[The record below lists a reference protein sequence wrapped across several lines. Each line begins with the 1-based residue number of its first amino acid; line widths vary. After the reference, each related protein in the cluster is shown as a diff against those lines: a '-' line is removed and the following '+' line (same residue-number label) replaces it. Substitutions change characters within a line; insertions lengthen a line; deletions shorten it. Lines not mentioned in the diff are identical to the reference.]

1 MFRYFILRTEQQ
13 LFCYLYG
20 IALALVLMLLFS
32 PVSRA
37 YGFYLVALSVA
48 LSVAL
53 FWAGLALYTRR
64 TDRMRKPEVSP
75 LVSIR
80 DGIQV
85 VAILPRHEKARLEWE
100 ILQDA
105 DVYRRQMVALLDLA
119 QRGVSRGLI
128 YAPAV
133 MLAGLCFLAWGFP
146 QDDVRVF
153 SALREMPATDLVH
166 QTGFVLRYVLLIS
179 VMSALIADVLAGRGL
194 PNAFRR
200 ALLDRLPAEAKE

>member
-1 MFRYFILRTEQQ
+1 MFKYFILRAQQQ
-13 LFCYLYG
+13 LFCYFCG
-20 IALALVLMLLFS
+20 ILLALVLMLLLS
-32 PVSRA
+32 PVSR
-37 YGFYLVALSVA
+37 GSEFYLVA

-53 FWAGLALYTRR
+53 FWAGLALYTRH

-133 MLAGLCFLAWGFP
+133 MLAGLCFLARGFP
-146 QDDVRVF
+146 LDAVRVF
-153 SALREMPATDLVH
+153 SALREMPATELVH